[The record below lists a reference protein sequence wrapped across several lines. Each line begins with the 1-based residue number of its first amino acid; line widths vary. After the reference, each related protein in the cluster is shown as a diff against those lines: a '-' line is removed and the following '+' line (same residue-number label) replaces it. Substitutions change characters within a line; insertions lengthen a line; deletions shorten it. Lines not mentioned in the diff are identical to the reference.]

1 MSNEKVL
8 KNQLLIESSEFSAK
22 IKLSKALKES
32 VKLSQGKAGTLIVRN
47 VPCTILNRRN
57 QNGRI
62 YPTDVMEKA
71 IKEARFA
78 IETKQLLSKPNEHPD
93 SSFVAPSEASHV
105 IIDAYIKKNVSIVV
119 EGKKERQDVL
129 FMDWEVLNTQNGKDL
144 RALLEAECSIG
155 TSIRGVGDLVGDT
168 VDNYQ
173 LLGVDI
179 VGNPSSS
186 TYTRMPVAES
196 VKVEFANE
204 KSLKEGFTVT
214 SSSTDVARDIESA
227 GLLANKLDKADF
239 ATISNTSTKLEHD
252 IDPKTG
258 AQTTLVTFEADT
270 SDDVTDLNQ
279 ALAMAQRILTNPYS
293 HVDSVTIENIDEEDE
308 TTGGSKKE
316 SVEDKS
322 EMEEGIVGGVLG
334 GVAGGV
340 LGNAVAGPL
349 GALGGAASGY
359 NLGSNIGDD
368 LSDDDD
374 KKESVVK
381 KAKNK
386 SEEYIPES
394 EMEEGIDGSILGG
407 AAGATVGHPILG
419 AAAGSMIQDKF
430 FNGDKKESAMKEA
443 KEEKDP
449 KDGRKYVL
457 KAPNG
462 FVGMDGNALVFKDD
476 PAEALHFISG
486 KEESGLVH
494 LSGVEKILDTM
505 GVYDIE
511 KYYRKPENEISNKNT
526 ADTDELNEVGDIN
539 VSTGDVLSGND
550 VDVPLVGKESC
561 SEKLTEDNGYD
572 TKYVAEVHINKDG
585 AMESTD
591 TVPVSSTELQSALSE
606 VSNLWNMKTQKGE
619 GQVTLFLLDTTTG
632 EKYKYNN
639 ESNTLEPATEVKES
653 ALTEE
658 DSVKQ
663 NGNQLTVDLGGDHG
677 SVTKDFEDNA
687 QASVV
692 KAGLE
697 QGKIAGNV
705 MLEGDGILDG
715 WYVANEKIGITGP
728 FKSKEEAENE
738 FKDFLD
744 NITIEY
750 LSNDESGDEQEEINE
765 DTNPQ
770 IQAGWYAEIDGKVF
784 GPAKSEDEA
793 KSKIDPKI
801 LHMAKIHYVSPQDAQ
816 NITESTLTEG
826 LGGAIVGGLG
836 GALIGH
842 PILGAAAGSLIQD
855 KFRKGKGWKAGAI
868 LGGAAGSMV
877 GMPFVGATA
886 GALLQNM
893 WKGKKESVNEAED
906 GNIQSGWYAGSEGIG
921 VVGPFDSKE
930 NAEEY
935 FKDFLDRVS
944 IEYLSS
950 DDEKSEDELNEKLFD
965 KQSDPSDDFVEKPI
979 NEDEKLD
986 EGIFTGIDRLKDMGR
1001 SAKKGFNNYLNS
1013 DYTANNIFNAVE
1025 KDGLNYLKRAVS
1037 RNVDFSKMKDASGRT
1052 PLITAI
1058 DGNKEDIVELFAND
1072 KRLINSPDN
1081 AGYTPI
1087 MHAIKQQNPNTI
1099 NILLSHGANLGPNS
1113 KGISPVDYA
1122 QQFNDQTA
1130 LSTLLDYFDAN
1141 GKNPFEQQNQRTMN
1155 QNRINTYKSASN
1167 TKANNQK
1174 VNTSNAQSNVSNN
1187 GANVNTNTNI
1197 DNNANL
1203 NKIETALEAGKQA
1216 IKAMLPYVNDSSALY
1231 LGLAASE
1238 GNEEIKELIN
1248 SELKSRASKL
1258 AAKKKA

>member
-105 IIDAYIKKNVSIVV
+105 IIDAYIKKNVNIVV

-308 TTGGSKKE
+308 TTNGSKKE
-316 SVEDKS
+316 SVED
-322 EMEEGIVGGVLG
+322 G
-334 GVAGGV
+334 
-340 LGNAVAGPL
+340 
-349 GALGGAASGY
+349 
-359 NLGSNIGDD
+359 
-368 LSDDDD
+368 
-374 KKESVVK
+374 
-381 KAKNK
+381 

-394 EMEEGIDGSILGG
+394 EMEEGIAGSILGG

-430 FNGDKKESAMKEA
+430 FNNDEKESVMKEA

-462 FVGMDGNALVFKDD
+462 FVGMDGNALVFKDN

-526 ADTDELNEVGDIN
+526 AGTDELNEVGDIN

-653 ALTEE
+653 TLTED

-728 FKSKEEAENE
+728 FESKEEAENE

-770 IQAGWYAEIDGKVF
+770 IQAGWYAEIDGNVF

-816 NITESTLTEG
+816 NVTESTLTEG

-877 GMPFVGATA
+877 GMPLVGATT

-893 WKGKKESVNEAED
+893 WDSKKESVNEAENGD
-906 GNIQSGWYAGSEGIG
+906 IQSGWYAGSEGIG

-950 DDEKSEDELNEKLFD
+950 DDEESDEKLNEVGDINVSTGDIASGNDIDVPLLGENDELNEKLFD
-965 KQSDPSDDFVEKPI
+965 TPSDPSDDFVEKPI
-979 NEDEKLD
+979 NEDEELD

-1001 SAKKGFNNYLNS
+1001 RAKQGFKNYMNN
-1013 DYTANNIFNAVE
+1013 DYTADNIFKAIN
-1025 KDGLNYLKRAVS
+1025 KNGFNYLQRAVN
-1037 RNVDFSKMKDASGRT
+1037 RNVDFSKIKDESGRT
-1052 PLITAI
+1052 PLIAAI
-1058 DGNKEDIVELFAND
+1058 DANNEDITELLAND

-1081 AGYTPI
+1081 GGYTPL
-1087 MHAIKQQNPNTI
+1087 MHAIKQQNPNLI
-1099 NILLSHGANLGPNS
+1099 NLILNHGANLGPNS
-1113 KGISPVDYA
+1113 KGKTPVDYA

-1167 TKANNQK
+1167 VKSNNPNI
-1174 VNTSNAQSNVSNN
+1174 NTSNVQSNVSNQSS
-1187 GANVNTNTNI
+1187 NTSIN
-1197 DNNANL
+1197 NNANL
-1203 NKIETALEAGKQA
+1203 NKIETALESGKQA
-1216 IKAMLPYVNDSSALY
+1216 IKAILPYVNDLSALY

-1238 GNEEIKELIN
+1238 GNEEVKELIN

>member
-105 IIDAYIKKNVSIVV
+105 IIDAYIKKNVNIVV

-308 TTGGSKKE
+308 TTNGSKKE
-316 SVEDKS
+316 SVE
-322 EMEEGIVGGVLG
+322 EG
-334 GVAGGV
+334 
-340 LGNAVAGPL
+340 
-349 GALGGAASGY
+349 
-359 NLGSNIGDD
+359 
-368 LSDDDD
+368 
-374 KKESVVK
+374 
-381 KAKNK
+381 

-394 EMEEGIDGSILGG
+394 EMEEGIAGSILGG

-430 FNGDKKESAMKEA
+430 FNNDEKESVMKEA

-462 FVGMDGNALVFKDD
+462 FVGMDGNALVFKDN

-526 ADTDELNEVGDIN
+526 AGTDELNEVGDIN

-653 ALTEE
+653 TLTED

-728 FKSKEEAENE
+728 FESKEEAENE

-770 IQAGWYAEIDGKVF
+770 IQAGWYAEIDGNVF

-816 NITESTLTEG
+816 NVTESTLTEG

-877 GMPFVGATA
+877 GMPLVGATT

-893 WKGKKESVNEAED
+893 WDSKKESVNEAENGD
-906 GNIQSGWYAGSEGIG
+906 IQSGWYAGSEGIG

-950 DDEKSEDELNEKLFD
+950 DDEESDEKLNEVGDINVSTGDIASGNDIDVPLLGENDELNEKLFD
-965 KQSDPSDDFVEKPI
+965 KPSEPSDDFVEKPI
-979 NEDEKLD
+979 NEDEELD
-986 EGIFTGIDRLKDMGR
+986 EGIFTGIDKLKDMGR
-1001 SAKKGFNNYLNS
+1001 SAKKSFNNYMNN
-1013 DYTANNIFNAVE
+1013 DYTADNIFKAVE
-1025 KDGLNYLKRAVS
+1025 KDGLNYLKRAVN
-1037 RNVDFSKMKDASGRT
+1037 RNVDFSKMKDVSGRT
-1052 PLITAI
+1052 PLIAAI

-1099 NILLSHGANLGPNS
+1099 NSMLLHGANLGPNS

-1167 TKANNQK
+1167 VKSNNPNI
-1174 VNTSNAQSNVSNN
+1174 NTSNVQSNVSNQSS
-1187 GANVNTNTNI
+1187 NTSIN
-1197 DNNANL
+1197 NNANL
-1203 NKIETALEAGKQA
+1203 NKIETALESGKQA
-1216 IKAMLPYVNDSSALY
+1216 IKAILPYVNDSSALY

-1238 GNEEIKELIN
+1238 GNEEVKELIN